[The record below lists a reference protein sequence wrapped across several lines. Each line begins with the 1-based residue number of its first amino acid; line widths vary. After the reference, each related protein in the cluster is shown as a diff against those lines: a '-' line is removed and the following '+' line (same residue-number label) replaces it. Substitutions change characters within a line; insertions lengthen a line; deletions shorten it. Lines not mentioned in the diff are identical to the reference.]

1 MGEHTP
7 VDALIPSI
15 VGEYAVVE
23 SIRPSAFDQLVPSA
37 FSSNSLITPSTMAHN
52 WQALDFVT
60 DQYIVAECDAARS
73 EVRALIEDSDD
84 SVLYFDE
91 HGADWIKNT
100 RMSKYTSVAVRP

>member
-15 VGEYAVVE
+15 IGEYAVVE
-23 SIRPSAFDQLVPSA
+23 SIRPSAFDQPVPSA
-37 FSSNSLITPSTMAHN
+37 FYPSPSIILPTTAYN

-60 DQYIVAECDAARS
+60 DQYVVAECDAARS
-73 EVRALIEDSDD
+73 EIGALIEDSDD

-91 HGADWIKNT
+91 HGTDWIKNT
-100 RMSKYTSVAVRP
+100 RMSR